1 MVRLHNGSFHHVAL
15 IEGDASYTALMR
27 RLPMRLPR
35 CIPLQFGTN
44 WEQLRYHTSRAL
56 RSLNIF
62 LGRPSTSEVGILAS
76 MVSQLLE
83 ATQAWLG
90 DANPIAG
97 AVLSTPF
104 DSRLKAEEILD
115 LFDYLELQCLTDK
128 YLLHPVLGA
137 TYAAYADYGSYLCHN
152 YLDAAD
158 CARENLLLQSKDV
171 LHLDLS
177 NASFSGV
184 VMSLKGSNRGGSVEG
199 SFTDSS
205 LGLSN
210 GLRATK
216 DDDPSRE
223 LYWDNVSHRIRAL
236 IFEVYTVHV
245 DALILTGPHA
255 ADKRLHTAVKKALHG
270 LRVDEVALKYLE
282 DLESAANRDQEK
294 LKSFL
299 SFSTARGA
307 AEIAK
312 RPQEGPIRCAQSEE
326 CRRMRKQVH
335 GQGQAMLVHQDPSGV
350 ST

>member
-1 MVRLHNGSFHHVAL
+1 
-15 IEGDASYTALMR
+15 
-27 RLPMRLPR
+27 
-35 CIPLQFGTN
+35 
-44 WEQLRYHTSRAL
+44 
-56 RSLNIF
+56 
-62 LGRPSTSEVGILAS
+62 